1 MFNINIDLGI
11 EIVFQLSLEKTI
23 IIFFTPHT
31 FEFEYFE
38 FVTLFTNTVTQSVL
52 IERNKNFDCICNE
65 ESDCQQRG
73 KSIYR
78 ICVPRLIIFVRN
90 NCMIF
95 ILLSYIC
102 TQFTNPIDLN
112 LKNIPTKNCNSLN

>member
-23 IIFFTPHT
+23 ITFFSPHT

>member
-1 MFNINIDLGI
+1 MFNIDLGI
-11 EIVFQLSLEKTI
+11 EIVLEKTI
-23 IIFFTPHT
+23 MSYCFYPIFSILLDLNILNLLA
-31 FEFEYFE
+31 
-38 FVTLFTNTVTQSVL
+38 TLYTNTVTQSVL

-78 ICVPRLIIFVRN
+78 ISVPRLIIFVRS

-112 LKNIPTKNCNSLN
+112 LQNIHTKNCNPLN

>member
-1 MFNINIDLGI
+1 MNLN
-11 EIVFQLSLEKTI
+11 
-23 IIFFTPHT
+23 
-31 FEFEYFE
+31 EYFE

-112 LKNIPTKNCNSLN
+112 LKNIHTKNCNSLN